1 MELAALDPA
10 LLGPPLIAGLLVLAT
25 HIPLGRRVLTR
36 GIVFLDLAIAQFAG
50 LGVIAAH
57 VAGWETAWATQIT
70 AFLAALAGAGL
81 LAWCDRR
88 WPARQEAL
96 IGSSF
101 VVAACAASLLLTSD
115 PHGGEELQNL
125 LVGQILWVSTS
136 QLTVTAVLY
145 ALIGLMWRP
154 LTRHGVGFYALFA
167 LAITAS
173 VQLVGVYL
181 VFASLILPA
190 LATLDRERHW
200 QIAALMIGALGY
212 VGGLLLSALTDL
224 PTGPLIV
231 CSLALA
237 ALLVGNVLRLTP
249 GKRLRVAANGRQ
261 R

>member
-1 MELAALDPA
+1 MNLAALDPA
-10 LLGPPLIAGLLVLAT
+10 LLGPPLLAGLLVLAT
-25 HIPLGRRVLTR
+25 HIPLGRRVLQR

-57 VAGWETAWATQIT
+57 VAGWEAGWATQLV
-70 AFLAALAGAGL
+70 AFAAALAGAAL
-81 LAWCDRR
+81 LAWSDRR

-101 VVAACAASLLLTSD
+101 VVVACVAALLLASD

-125 LVGQILWVSTS
+125 LVGQILWVSPA
-136 QLTVTAVLY
+136 QLAAAAGIY
-145 ALIGLMWRP
+145 ALVGALWWP
-154 LTRHGVGFYALFA
+154 LARRGFGFYALFA
-167 LAITAS
+167 LAITTS

-190 LATLDRERHW
+190 LATLGRERGW
-200 QIAALMIGALGY
+200 APAAFAIGVAGY
-212 VGGLLLSALTDL
+212 AGGLVLSALTDW

-231 CSLALA
+231 VALA
-237 ALLVGNVLRLTP
+237 FSALFAGLAV
-249 GKRLRVAANGRQ
+249 RVAAAPPR

>member
-1 MELAALDPA
+1 MNLAALDPA
-10 LLGPPLIAGLLVLAT
+10 LLGPPLVAGLLVLAT

-57 VAGWETAWATQIT
+57 VAGWEAAWATQLT
-70 AFLAALAGAGL
+70 AFLAALVGAGL
-81 LAWCDRR
+81 LAWCDRH

-101 VVAACAASLLLTSD
+101 VVTACAASLLLASD

-125 LVGQILWVSTS
+125 LVGQILWVSNA
-136 QLTVTAVLY
+136 QLAATAVLY
-145 ALIGLMWRP
+145 ALIGLLWRP
-154 LTRHGVGFYALFA
+154 LAAVRNGQGGAGFYALFA

-190 LATLDRERHW
+190 LATLDRERRW
-200 QIAALMIGALGY
+200 LAAALTIGIVGY
-212 VGGLLLSALTDL
+212 AGGLVLSALTDL

-231 CSLALA
+231 CTLA
-237 ALLVGNVLRLTP
+237 ASALMAGNMRW
-249 GKRLRVAANGRQ
+249 VAANGRQ

>member
-1 MELAALDPA
+1 MNFAALDPS
-10 LLGPPLIAGLLVLAT
+10 LLGPPLVAGLLVIAT
-25 HIPLGRRVLTR
+25 HIPLGRRVLAR

-57 VAGWETAWATQIT
+57 VAGWEPAWATQLT
-70 AFLAALAGAGL
+70 AFLSALAGAGL
-81 LAWCDRR
+81 LAWCDRL

-101 VVAACAASLLLTSD
+101 VVSACAASLLLASD

-125 LVGQILWVSTS
+125 LVGQILWVSNS
-136 QLTVTAVLY
+136 QLAATAVLY
-145 ALIGLMWRP
+145 ALIGLLWRP
-154 LTRHGVGFYALFA
+154 LAAARNGQGGAGFYALFA

-190 LATLDRERHW
+190 LATLGRERYW
-200 QIAALMIGALGY
+200 YPAALAIGVAGY
-212 VGGLLLSALTDL
+212 AGGLALSAITDL

-231 CSLALA
+231 CTLAGV
-237 ALLVGNVLRLTP
+237 ALIGGNLR
-249 GKRLRVAANGRQ
+249 RVAAIGRQ

>member
-1 MELAALDPA
+1 MDLAALEPA
-10 LLGPPLIAGLLVLAT
+10 LLGPPLVAGLLVLAT

-50 LGVIAAH
+50 LGVIMAH
-57 VAGWETAWATQIT
+57 VAGWEAAWATQLT

-101 VVAACAASLLLTSD
+101 VVTACAASLLLASD
-115 PHGGEELQNL
+115 PHGGEELQNM
-125 LVGQILWVSTS
+125 LVGQILWVSNA
-136 QLTVTAVLY
+136 QLAATAGLY
-145 ALIGLMWRP
+145 ALIGLLWRP
-154 LTRHGVGFYALFA
+154 LAAVRNGQGGAGFYALFA

-200 QIAALMIGALGY
+200 LATALAIGILGY
-212 VGGLLLSALTDL
+212 AGGLALSALTDL

-231 CSLALA
+231 CALA
-237 ALLVGNVLRLTP
+237 ASALLAVAAA
-249 GKRLRVAANGRQ
+249 RVAAGLRQ

>member
-1 MELAALDPA
+1 MSFTALDPV
-10 LLGPPLIAGLLVLAT
+10 LLGPPLMAGLLVLAT
-25 HIPLGRRVLTR
+25 HIPLGRRVLAR

-57 VAGWETAWATQIT
+57 VAGWETVWAIQLT

-101 VVAACAASLLLTSD
+101 VISACAASLLLASD

-125 LVGQILWVSTS
+125 LVGQILWVGST
-136 QLTVTAVLY
+136 QLAVTAALY
-145 ALIGLMWRP
+145 ALIGLLWRP
-154 LTRHGVGFYALFA
+154 LSRSPMGFYALFA
-167 LAITAS
+167 MAITAS
-173 VQLVGVYL
+173 VQLIGVYL

-190 LATLDRERHW
+190 LATLGRERRW
-200 QIAALMIGALGY
+200 LPATLAIG
-212 VGGLLLSALTDL
+212 VGGYTGGLVLSALTDL

-231 CSLALA
+231 CTLA
-237 ALLVGNVLRLTP
+237 AFSLLGS
-249 GKRLRVAANGRQ
+249 GALRVAAAGRQ